1 MSEIKIKSDNENLF
15 LPDFFNIEY
24 TGIESNAYQFAEL
37 IVDRAIENKSGLFL
51 RRDISV
57 TGVEFVP
64 ESIAI
69 TEEGYRV
76 LLDQPTS
83 LQLVIANEGNVEETE
98 VLILILVTDE
108 SGDTVYEK
116 RTKLN
121 TIGPF
126 ESKSYY
132 LDPLEIEKGILY
144 EWFILVEET
153 ENEEDFE
160 DKIPNIVNS
169 SSPVGKTD
177 ADNKELKQVG
187 KPKDMKNPLSHLD
200 IGEKL
205 GLIDVEKASSVSGS
219 RFSYLFGDLV
229 KMQFNLV
236 SYAMNKLSEKG
247 FNPTIPPVLVRENAL
262 FGTGFFPDDSDQVY
276 EIPNDDLFLV
286 GTSEVSLAALHGDEI
301 LDFDKLPIRYA
312 GYSTCFRREAGT
324 YGKDTTG
331 IFRVHQFDK
340 VEMFSFCNPEKS
352 EEEHEFIL
360 SVEEEILQELEIPY
374 RVVDVCT
381 GDLGSSA
388 AKKFDI
394 EAWIPSQNTYREVTS
409 CSNTTDFQARRLNI
423 RTKVEKDT
431 ALLHTL
437 NGTAIAVGRILIALL
452 ENNQTKDGGVEFSD
466 SLGNILGVEKLS

>member
-1 MSEIKIKSDNENLF
+1 MNIIRYIFVIILSITIGFFAFRFYDNFSESSEINTFLEEANVVSSLHQEAAKKYGKLINFDELNRDEFESTFIEIIRDAQEANNILINSESNYTGAERELLEIATTSWLKGLETFQVSILNLVDQEYSQLLEESIAESITSLSVGDKAYSNFLSEIKIKSDNENLF

-98 VLILILVTDE
+98 VLVLILVTDE

-144 EWFILVEET
+144 EWFILVEEV

-160 DKIPNIVNS
+160 DNIYSV
-169 SSPVGKTD
+169 
-177 ADNKELKQVG
+177 
-187 KPKDMKNPLSHLD
+187 
-200 IGEKL
+200 
-205 GLIDVEKASSVSGS
+205 KA
-219 RFSYLFGDLV
+219 F
-229 KMQFNLV
+229 
-236 SYAMNKLSEKG
+236 
-247 FNPTIPPVLVRENAL
+247 IPPE
-262 FGTGFFPDDSDQVY
+262 D
-276 EIPNDDLFLV
+276 
-286 GTSEVSLAALHGDEI
+286 
-301 LDFDKLPIRYA
+301 
-312 GYSTCFRREAGT
+312 
-324 YGKDTTG
+324 
-331 IFRVHQFDK
+331 
-340 VEMFSFCNPEKS
+340 
-352 EEEHEFIL
+352 
-360 SVEEEILQELEIPY
+360 
-374 RVVDVCT
+374 
-381 GDLGSSA
+381 
-388 AKKFDI
+388 
-394 EAWIPSQNTYREVTS
+394 
-409 CSNTTDFQARRLNI
+409 
-423 RTKVEKDT
+423 
-431 ALLHTL
+431 
-437 NGTAIAVGRILIALL
+437 
-452 ENNQTKDGGVEFSD
+452 
-466 SLGNILGVEKLS
+466 

>member
-1 MSEIKIKSDNENLF
+1 MNIIRYIFVAILSITIGFFAFRFYDNFSESSEINTFLEEAYFISSLHQEAAKKYGKLINFDELNRDEFESTFIEIIRDAQEANNILINSESNYTGAERELLEIATTSWLKGLETFQVSILNLVDQEYSQLLEESIAESITSLSVGDKAYSNFLSEIKIKSDNENLF

-98 VLILILVTDE
+98 VLVLILVTDE

-144 EWFILVEET
+144 EWFILVEEV

-160 DKIPNIVNS
+160 DNIYSV
-169 SSPVGKTD
+169 
-177 ADNKELKQVG
+177 
-187 KPKDMKNPLSHLD
+187 
-200 IGEKL
+200 
-205 GLIDVEKASSVSGS
+205 KA
-219 RFSYLFGDLV
+219 F
-229 KMQFNLV
+229 
-236 SYAMNKLSEKG
+236 
-247 FNPTIPPVLVRENAL
+247 IPPE
-262 FGTGFFPDDSDQVY
+262 D
-276 EIPNDDLFLV
+276 
-286 GTSEVSLAALHGDEI
+286 
-301 LDFDKLPIRYA
+301 
-312 GYSTCFRREAGT
+312 
-324 YGKDTTG
+324 
-331 IFRVHQFDK
+331 
-340 VEMFSFCNPEKS
+340 
-352 EEEHEFIL
+352 
-360 SVEEEILQELEIPY
+360 
-374 RVVDVCT
+374 
-381 GDLGSSA
+381 
-388 AKKFDI
+388 
-394 EAWIPSQNTYREVTS
+394 
-409 CSNTTDFQARRLNI
+409 
-423 RTKVEKDT
+423 
-431 ALLHTL
+431 
-437 NGTAIAVGRILIALL
+437 
-452 ENNQTKDGGVEFSD
+452 
-466 SLGNILGVEKLS
+466 

>member
-1 MSEIKIKSDNENLF
+1 MNIIRYIFVIILSISIGFFAFRFYDNFLESSEINTFLEEAYVVSSLHQESAKKYSKLINFDELNRDEFESTFIEIIRDAQEANNILINSESSYMGAERELLEIATASWLKGLETFQVSILNLVDQEYSQLLEESIAESITSLSVGDKAYSNFLSEIKIKSDNENLF

-98 VLILILVTDE
+98 VLVLILVTDE

-144 EWFILVEET
+144 EWFILVEEV

-160 DKIPNIVNS
+160 DNIYSV
-169 SSPVGKTD
+169 
-177 ADNKELKQVG
+177 
-187 KPKDMKNPLSHLD
+187 
-200 IGEKL
+200 
-205 GLIDVEKASSVSGS
+205 KA
-219 RFSYLFGDLV
+219 F
-229 KMQFNLV
+229 
-236 SYAMNKLSEKG
+236 
-247 FNPTIPPVLVRENAL
+247 IPPE
-262 FGTGFFPDDSDQVY
+262 D
-276 EIPNDDLFLV
+276 
-286 GTSEVSLAALHGDEI
+286 
-301 LDFDKLPIRYA
+301 
-312 GYSTCFRREAGT
+312 
-324 YGKDTTG
+324 
-331 IFRVHQFDK
+331 
-340 VEMFSFCNPEKS
+340 
-352 EEEHEFIL
+352 
-360 SVEEEILQELEIPY
+360 
-374 RVVDVCT
+374 
-381 GDLGSSA
+381 
-388 AKKFDI
+388 
-394 EAWIPSQNTYREVTS
+394 
-409 CSNTTDFQARRLNI
+409 
-423 RTKVEKDT
+423 
-431 ALLHTL
+431 
-437 NGTAIAVGRILIALL
+437 
-452 ENNQTKDGGVEFSD
+452 
-466 SLGNILGVEKLS
+466 